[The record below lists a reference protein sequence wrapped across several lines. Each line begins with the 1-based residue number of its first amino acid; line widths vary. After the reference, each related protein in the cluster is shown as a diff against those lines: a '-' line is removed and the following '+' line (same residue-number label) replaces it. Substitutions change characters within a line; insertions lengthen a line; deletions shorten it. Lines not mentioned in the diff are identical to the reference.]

1 MLLNLPGDKSN
12 RKYYVILAI
21 LLLFA
26 FTYFVFVK
34 SSAVSTN
41 KASKEVELKSASTYF
56 IPPTSNT
63 KEVKVTGK
71 VVKID
76 EQEKPG
82 ATHKLVDSNGTTIIY
97 AKTSDDKLKQQ
108 EGYIVNL
115 VGEISINEEISD
127 SSILFVNYIA
137 FK

>member
-1 MLLNLPGDKSN
+1 MLLNLPGDKSS
-12 RKYYVILAI
+12 RKYYAI
-21 LLLFA
+21 LTVLLVFT
-26 FTYFVFVK
+26 FTYFVFVRN
-34 SSAVSTN
+34 SSV
-41 KASKEVELKSASTYF
+41 KPKEVAKDIETKSASAYF
-56 IPPTSNT
+56 IPPSSST

-82 ATHKLVDSNGTTIIY
+82 ATHKLVDNNGLTIIY

-108 EGYIVNL
+108 EGSIVNL
-115 VGEISINEEISD
+115 VGEIPLNQEIND
-127 SSILFVNYIA
+127 TSILFVNYIA